1 MESPVAA
8 FLVGNLLVGTSVT
21 HCTCMDKLFFTS
33 TLNGSSPV
41 EDFSRIFQ
49 AAKDSNV
56 YSINMLGHP
65 VSHCL
70 CNYRLS

>member
-8 FLVGNLLVGTSVT
+8 FLVGNVLVGTSGT

-33 TLNGSSPV
+33 TLNRSSPV

-56 YSINMLGHP
+56 
-65 VSHCL
+65 
-70 CNYRLS
+70 